1 MGATA
6 PELPN
11 PKKEESMTMK
21 KLAIFGLAAM
31 IALFIG
37 SAPVLA
43 DDYPSKPIT
52 LIIPLGAGGSHDLNA
67 RVFTS
72 VIPTYLGQAMVVKL
86 MPGAGGQTGTAA
98 AIKAKPDGYT
108 LIFTHNYIDQ
118 LQPHVEKLPY
128 DPLKDLKSVCRIN
141 YAASSATVRSDKP
154 WKTLDELLEYGKQQK
169 GKMIFITS
177 GNWGATMV
185 PGARVLMK
193 AGVDATYVPYKG
205 GGPAIQALLAGDG
218 DFCMM
223 FPSVLMPLVDAG
235 KVRILASAGDKR
247 IWPDVPLLKDM
258 GYKVGTMDRI
268 VLAPKGVPEDRM
280 QVLRQAFKKVQED
293 KTYKNLMKKIGENT
307 EFMDGPEYDKIRME
321 QSEEYKELVKKM
333 TGG

>member
-1 MGATA
+1 M
-6 PELPN
+6 
-11 PKKEESMTMK
+11 SMRK
-21 KLAIFGLAAM
+21 YFL
-31 IALFIG
+31 IALVACMAVFVG
-37 SAPVLA
+37 AAPVLA
-43 DDYPSKPIT
+43 DQYPSKPIT

-86 MPGAGGQTGTAA
+86 MPGAAGQTGTAA

-141 YAASSATVRSDKP
+141 YAASSATIRSDKP
-154 WKTLDELLEYGKQQK
+154 WKTLDELLEYGRQQK
-169 GKMIFITS
+169 GKMVFVTS

-223 FPSVLMPLVDAG
+223 FPSVLMPLVEAG

-258 GYKVGTMDRI
+258 GYTVGTMDRI
-268 VLAPKGVPEDRM
+268 VLAPSGVPEDRM
-280 QVLRQAFKKVQED
+280 MILRNAFKQLYKD
-293 KTYKNLMKKIGENT
+293 KTFNRLMKRIGENT
-307 EFMDGPEYDKIRME
+307 EFMDGPEYDKVRAE
-321 QSEEYKELVKKM
+321 QSEEYKKLVKKM